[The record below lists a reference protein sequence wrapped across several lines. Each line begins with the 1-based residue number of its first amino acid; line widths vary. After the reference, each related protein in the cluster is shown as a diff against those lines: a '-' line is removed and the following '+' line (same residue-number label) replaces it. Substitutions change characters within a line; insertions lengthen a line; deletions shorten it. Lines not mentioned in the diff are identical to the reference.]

1 VPTKINGA
9 DTRPASPV
17 GAGRAPQRSNDPA
30 TTSGTGKG
38 VAADASTDVKIT
50 GAANALATLEQRLI
64 EMPEMDE
71 AKVEDIR
78 MRIETGVY
86 RIQPQVIADSL
97 IQFENVLSKVEK

>member
-1 VPTKINGA
+1 VPIKINGA

-17 GAGRAPQRSNDPA
+17 GAGRAPQRPNDPA
-30 TTSGTGKG
+30 TGGVPGKG
-38 VAADASTDVKIT
+38 VAADASTDVEIT

-64 EMPEMDE
+64 EMPEMDH

-78 MRIETGVY
+78 MQIETGIY
-86 RIQPQVIADSL
+86 RIKPQVIADSL